1 MIGVLV
7 VEDDFRVAQ
16 VHALFVAQVIGLE
29 VVGVAHTA
37 ADALRLAADLE
48 PDLVLL
54 DSYLP
59 DRPGIDLAADLT
71 ADIFMVTADSSA
83 SSVRAAFAAGA
94 LNYLIKP
101 FGSEQLTSRLR
112 AYVRYRTL
120 LGGQLD
126 ELTQQA
132 IDRAV
137 DALHDADRPPTP
149 KGQSPVTARLVTSA
163 LRKAGEPR
171 TAADLAAQLGISST
185 TVAQYSACGTDRQDV
200 RNTSITG
207 PLPADEAEVL
217 EQGDVTY
224 VGRSL
229 HQYRYFVQRR
239 VTQEGGQRRQADR
252 A

>member
-37 ADALRLAADLE
+37 ADALRLATDLK

-59 DRPGIDLAADLT
+59 DQPGTELAAELS

-83 SSVRAAFAAGA
+83 TSVRAAFAAGA

-112 AYVRYRTL
+112 AYVRYRSL
-120 LGGQLD
+120 LGDHVD

-137 DALHDADRPPTP
+137 DALHEADRPPTP
-149 KGQSPVTARLVTSA
+149 KGQSPVTARLVTNA
-163 LRKAGEPR
+163 LRQADEPQ
-171 TAADLAAQLGISST
+171 TAADLAARLGISRATAQRYLAALADDGRAVLSLRYGST
-185 TVAQYSACGTDRQDV
+185 
-200 RNTSITG
+200 
-207 PLPADEAEVL
+207 
-217 EQGDVTY
+217 
-224 VGRSL
+224 GRPE
-229 HQYRYFVQRR
+229 HQYHWAAHSR
-239 VTQEGGQRRQADR
+239 G
-252 A
+252 

>member
-16 VHALFVAQVIGLE
+16 VHALLVAQVIGLE

-37 ADALRLAADLE
+37 ADALRLATDLK

-59 DRPGIDLAADLT
+59 DRPGTELAAELS

-83 SSVRAAFAAGA
+83 TSVRAAFAAGA

-112 AYVRYRTL
+112 AYVRYRSL
-120 LGGQLD
+120 LGDHVD

-149 KGQSPVTARLVTSA
+149 KGQSPVTARLVTNA
-163 LRKAGEPR
+163 LRQADEPQ
-171 TAADLAAQLGISST
+171 TAADLAERLGISRATAQRYLAALADDGRAVLSLRYGST
-185 TVAQYSACGTDRQDV
+185 
-200 RNTSITG
+200 
-207 PLPADEAEVL
+207 
-217 EQGDVTY
+217 
-224 VGRSL
+224 GRPE
-229 HQYRYFVQRR
+229 HQYHWAVHSR
-239 VTQEGGQRRQADR
+239 G
-252 A
+252 

>member
-1 MIGVLV
+1 
-7 VEDDFRVAQ
+7 

-37 ADALRLAADLE
+37 ADALRLAADLK

-59 DRPGIDLAADLT
+59 DRPGIELAAELK

-83 SSVRAAFAAGA
+83 TSVRKAFAAGA

-101 FGSEQLTSRLR
+101 FSSEQLTSRLR
-112 AYVRYRTL
+112 AYVRYRAL
-120 LGGQLD
+120 LGDRVD

-137 DALHDADRPPTP
+137 DALHEADRPPTP

-163 LRKAGEPR
+163 LRKADEPQ
-171 TAADLAAQLGISST
+171 TAADLAGRLGISRATAQRYLAALVDDGRAVLSLRYGST
-185 TVAQYSACGTDRQDV
+185 
-200 RNTSITG
+200 
-207 PLPADEAEVL
+207 
-217 EQGDVTY
+217 
-224 VGRSL
+224 GRPE
-229 HQYRYFVQRR
+229 HQYHWAVHSR
-239 VTQEGGQRRQADR
+239 G
-252 A
+252 